1 MSAANLSSAS
11 RIIVSITGKRL
22 VQCPRGESPEQVVA
36 RVDRVMLRDRKFADS
51 SLEGTGFELVWGFP
65 CQVVFFG
72 LLPVL
77 CSEVCPG
84 KASMFSRRQSCR
96 GNSQSPVVRIAEEM
110 ETEPSKPIDKI
121 SRGEITSHRAVS
133 KENALWPRKK

>member
-51 SLEGTGFELVWGFP
+51 SLEGDGFEP
-65 CQVVFFG
+65 
-72 LLPVL
+72 
-77 CSEVCPG
+77 
-84 KASMFSRRQSCR
+84 
-96 GNSQSPVVRIAEEM
+96 
-110 ETEPSKPIDKI
+110 
-121 SRGEITSHRAVS
+121 
-133 KENALWPRKK
+133 

>member
-51 SLEGTGFELVWGFP
+51 SLEGAGFE
-65 CQVVFFG
+65 
-72 LLPVL
+72 
-77 CSEVCPG
+77 
-84 KASMFSRRQSCR
+84 
-96 GNSQSPVVRIAEEM
+96 
-110 ETEPSKPIDKI
+110 PS
-121 SRGEITSHRAVS
+121 V
-133 KENALWPRKK
+133 PRKIPLHFRGVGSPRLCCLSVGGKQAAPI